1 MAAAAVAAAAD
12 APTAATAPALGGAPA
27 RAAAAVA
34 ASPSGCDQAAA
45 CPSPPQ
51 PLTPPCASSSS
62 PDHFPLRP
70 LVFSPWPKAGVGGGG
85 GCTTMTG
92 MGKGW
97 GGCASLIAHVLLVLL
112 SLTTP
117 ALGGAGESASPW
129 SATALQVRSPG
140 FFVSLGRH
148 PSPYLSYAPESDG
161 DPIATGARGAPES
174 VVDPTVSCW
183 LPPTGRTYGP
193 VHGRAPSLG
202 SLSFLMEVSIHTPMG
217 SRTRGVGA
225 PLLVPK
231 VPLVGLIPT
240 CRGTGPHLH
249 MSWHGA
255 VLHAAV
261 GRGAGTVSQAIPTLP
276 KPAYKSGRRGGRSG
290 SARPAP
296 STCQQQHKVC
306 RPTSHHSFDPA
317 LSPRPRPTAP
327 TTRHP

>member
-1 MAAAAVAAAAD
+1 MRILLVPGPFPTPAFGIFPVAKGGRRRRRWVHND
-12 APTAATAPALGGAPA
+12 DWDGERVGRLCFPHSPRPLGAPLLDHTGSP
-27 RAAAAVA
+27 RA
-34 ASPSGCDQAAA
+34 G
-45 CPSPPQ
+45 
-51 PLTPPCASSSS
+51 
-62 PDHFPLRP
+62 
-70 LVFSPWPKAGVGGGG
+70 GV
-85 GCTTMTG
+85 
-92 MGKGW
+92 
-97 GGCASLIAHVLLVLL
+97 
-112 SLTTP
+112 
-117 ALGGAGESASPW
+117 GGAGESASPW

-255 VLHAAV
+255 VLRAAV